1 MMKFMTEEEKAKREK
16 EFQAVLKGIEVAT
29 AGEDDL
35 FYNVS
40 GSSKYKY
47 RRGAWKDYYKAVL
60 DAQNF
65 KDVDYNEC
73 RRKRCDGKKKE
84 EIFGV
89 HLYKLG
95 DRETTDNIW
104 IALACQTSNNG
115 GGDENF
121 ALKKDTIIVKFT
133 TNKLVTRIEKDM

>member
-1 MMKFMTEEEKAKREK
+1 MKFMTEEEKAKREK
-16 EFQAVLKGIEVAT
+16 AFQEVLKGIEVAT
-29 AGEDDL
+29 TSESDK
-35 FYNVS
+35 FYNVP

-60 DAQNF
+60 DAQDI
-65 KDVDYNEC
+65 KGVDYNEC
-73 RRKRCDGKKKE
+73 RRKRCDGKKTE

-89 HLYKLG
+89 HLYRLG
-95 DRETTDNIW
+95 DVETTDNIW

-115 GGDENF
+115 SDDENF

-133 TNKLVTRIEKDM
+133 TNELVTRIEKDM

>member
-16 EFQAVLKGIEVAT
+16 AFQAVLKGIEVT
-29 AGEDDL
+29 TTNESDR
-35 FYNVS
+35 FYNVP

-60 DAQNF
+60 DAQDI

-73 RRKRCDGKKKE
+73 RRKRCDGKKTE

-89 HLYKLG
+89 HLYRLG
-95 DRETTDNIW
+95 DVETTDNIW

-115 GGDENF
+115 SEDEIF
-121 ALKKDTIIVKFT
+121 ELKEGTIIVKFT
-133 TNKLVTRIEKDM
+133 TNELVTRIEKDM

>member
-1 MMKFMTEEEKAKREK
+1 MMRFMTEEEKVKREK
-16 EFQAVLKGIEVAT
+16 EFQAVLKGIEVVT
-29 AGEDDL
+29 TNESDR
-35 FYNVS
+35 FYNVP

-47 RRGAWKDYYKAVL
+47 RKGAWKDYYKAVL
-60 DAQNF
+60 DAQEIEG
-65 KDVDYNEC
+65 VDYNEC

-115 GGDENF
+115 SEDEIF
-121 ALKKDTIIVKFT
+121 ELKKGTIIVKFT
-133 TNKLVTRIEKDM
+133 TNELVTRIEKDM

>member
-1 MMKFMTEEEKAKREK
+1 MKFMTEEEKAKREK
-16 EFQAVLKGIEVAT
+16 AFQEVLKGIEVAT
-29 AGEDDL
+29 TNESDK
-35 FYNVS
+35 FYNVP

-60 DAQNF
+60 DAQEIEG
-65 KDVDYNEC
+65 VDYNEC

-115 GGDENF
+115 SDNENF

-133 TNKLVTRIEKDM
+133 TNGLVTRIEKDM